1 MHVED
6 WNISCFQSE
15 HLLLKTYGEEQTC
28 FEYVTKYI
36 WFSTQNN
43 N

>member
-15 HLLLKTYGEEQTC
+15 LLLLKTYGEEQTC
-28 FEYVTKYI
+28 FEYI